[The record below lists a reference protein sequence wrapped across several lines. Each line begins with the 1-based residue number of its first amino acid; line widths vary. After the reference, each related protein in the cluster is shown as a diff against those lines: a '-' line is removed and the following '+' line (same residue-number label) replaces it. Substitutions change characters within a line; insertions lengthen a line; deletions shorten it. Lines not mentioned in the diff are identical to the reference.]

1 MILRSRVVD
10 VTKSVLLGL
19 VGLLSVLSIVS
30 SDAIAGK
37 KGLTNED
44 ARKVLETFVP
54 GIKVIS
60 VTESPIKG
68 LYEVIIEI
76 GGKKSIV
83 YLDQEKKN
91 LVLGGQIVDVI
102 SKRNITKEKFDEIN
116 RVDFSQIP
124 LDDALVLGSPDAK
137 YKVAVFDDPD

>member
-1 MILRSRVVD
+1 MILKGSVE
-10 VTKSVLLGL
+10 VTKRTLMVL
-19 VGLLSVLSIVS
+19 VGILSLLSIIS
-30 SDAIAGK
+30 SDAVAAK

-44 ARKVLETFVP
+44 AKKVLEAIAP

-60 VTESPIKG
+60 VAESPIKG
-68 LYEVIIEI
+68 LYEVIVET

-83 YLDQEKKN
+83 YLDQEKKH
-91 LVLGGQIVDVI
+91 LVLGQIVDVI
-102 SKRNITKEKFDEIN
+102 SKRNITKEKFDDIN

-124 LDDALVLGSPDAK
+124 LDDALVLGNPGAK